1 VLAPGGRV
9 AILTFHSGE
18 DRRVKKALPELAQAI
33 AQSRSDPL
41 LWYRAA
47 TSSLDRMA
55 AVAAGDVSWVLASD
69 PAHRG
74 RRPASVEAKERA
86 RRLLSF
92 VLSPS
97 YLALREKLG
106 MGVR

>member
-1 VLAPGGRV
+1 MP
-9 AILTFHSGE
+9 
-18 DRRVKKALPELAQAI
+18 RRVRKVLPELAANVRN
-33 AQSRSDPL
+33 SGEDPL
-41 LWYRAA
+41 TFYRAA

-55 AVAAGDVSWVLASD
+55 AIAAGDVSWVLCGDAQS
-69 PAHRG
+69 RG
-74 RRPASVEAKERA
+74 RVGASVEGQERA

-97 YLALREKLG
+97 YLSLRDKLG

>member
-1 VLAPGGRV
+1 VLAG
-9 AILTFHSGE
+9 
-18 DRRVKKALPELAQAI
+18 D
-33 AQSRSDPL
+33 
-41 LWYRAA
+41 AA
-47 TSSLDRMA
+47 N
-55 AVAAGDVSWVLASD
+55 
-69 PAHRG
+69 RG
-74 RRPASVEAKERA
+74 RTTASVEGHERA

>member
-1 VLAPGGRV
+1 
-9 AILTFHSGE
+9 
-18 DRRVKKALPELAQAI
+18 
-33 AQSRSDPL
+33 
-41 LWYRAA
+41 
-47 TSSLDRMA
+47 MA
-55 AVAAGDVSWVLASD
+55 AIAAGDVSWVLASD
-69 PAHRG
+69 PARRG
-74 RRPASVEAKERA
+74 LRAASVEGQERA